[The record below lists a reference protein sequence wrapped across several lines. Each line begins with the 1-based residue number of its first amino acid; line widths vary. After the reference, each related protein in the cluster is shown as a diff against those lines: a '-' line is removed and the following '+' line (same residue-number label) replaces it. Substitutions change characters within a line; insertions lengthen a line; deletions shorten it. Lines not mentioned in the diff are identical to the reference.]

1 MKKIVLLLSLTVVLL
16 SSRAQDHHLSLPEV
30 LAEIQSKNP
39 SLKRYD
45 AEIRSLDEAAKGA
58 RSWMSPELGTGFW
71 MVPYNPKY
79 IKGENGM
86 GGMGQ
91 YMISGQQMFPN
102 RKRQNAEAAYM
113 GNMSTVTREQKEAT
127 LNDLYAEAK
136 KNYYQWGIIERKLAV
151 LTENEKLIDF
161 MIKSAEIRY
170 KNNVGGINAYYKA
183 KAALGSI
190 HNMRFMLQN
199 DLAQRKIALNT
210 LMRRDR
216 LAPLDIDTLI
226 TSKDYSGIVFDTS
239 SLIASRSD
247 IRAIE
252 KEIEVTGLQQE
263 LERAKLR
270 PEFGIRYEH
279 MFGIGARVPQQYTF
293 MAMVK
298 IPFARWSSRMNRAN
312 IESLRWKTVSLNQE
326 KEAMVNESLGMLY
339 SIKTGIDTRRK
350 QVKVYEE
357 EIIPAL
363 RRNYQTVQIAYEQNT
378 EELFM
383 LFDAW
388 EKLNMTQ
395 LEYLDQLQELLIMQ
409 AELDRILEIKE

>member
-1 MKKIVLLLSLTVVLL
+1 MKKLILFLVINAGLSV
-16 SSRAQDHHLSLPEV
+16 SKAQDTLSLPQV
-30 LAEIQSKNP
+30 LAEIEAKNP

-45 AEIRSLDEAAKGA
+45 AEIRSLNEAAKGA
-58 RSWMSPELGTGFW
+58 RSWMPPEVGTGFW
-71 MVPYNPKY
+71 MVPYNTKY
-79 IKGENGM
+79 IKGENGI

-113 GNMSTVTREQKEAT
+113 GSMSSVTREQKEAT
-127 LNDLYAEAK
+127 LNELYAEAK

-151 LTENEKLIDF
+151 LSENEKLIDF

-170 KNNVGGINAYYKA
+170 KNNMGNVNAYYKA
-183 KAALGSI
+183 KAALGTL
-190 HNMRFMLQN
+190 HNMRLMLQN
-199 DLAQRKIALNT
+199 DLTQRKIALNT
-210 LMRRDR
+210 LMRRAR
-216 LAPLDIDTLI
+216 LAPLRIDTLAKL
-226 TSKDYSGIVFDTS
+226 KDYSSVVLDS
-239 SLIASRSD
+239 STLLASRSD
-247 IRAIE
+247 IRAVE
-252 KEIEVTGLQQE
+252 KEIEVIGLQQE
-263 LERAKLR
+263 LEKAKLR

-279 MFGIGARVPQQYTF
+279 MFGIGAGVPQQYTL

-298 IPFARWSSRMNRAN
+298 IPFAKWSSRMSKAN
-312 IESLRWKTVSLNQE
+312 VESLRWKTVSLNQE
-326 KEAMVNESLGMLY
+326 REAMVNEALGMLY
-339 SIKTGIDTRRK
+339 SMKAEIDTRRK
-350 QVKVYEE
+350 QISVYEQ

-383 LFDAW
+383 LYDAW

-395 LEYLDQLQELLIMQ
+395 LDYLEQYQQLLTMQ